1 MKDNATYISEA
12 RNLLLKKLIAEV
24 EKEGNLK
31 LTLTVSQASN
41 ILGINKIRMYETVR
55 SDGFPKIQLG
65 NRILIPII
73 PFLEWIEK
81 TAWDKAS

>member
-81 TAWDKAS
+81 TAWDEAS